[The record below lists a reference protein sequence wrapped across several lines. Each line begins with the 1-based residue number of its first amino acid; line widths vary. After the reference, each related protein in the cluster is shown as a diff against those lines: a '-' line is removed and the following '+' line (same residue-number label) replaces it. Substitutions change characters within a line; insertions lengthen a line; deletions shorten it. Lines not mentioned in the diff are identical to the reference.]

1 MSFISPGNNFL
12 HGRTTLHN
20 LSLHESLN
28 QPRAPIKWQC
38 FSPFLKKRQYQY
50 LTIRK
55 TRDIKFHWFMAS
67 LHCKCLSVNNYLT
80 FVVALENIRIITVMW
95 RWIQPV
101 FSLTLSKCT
110 LQISFLY
117 TSHEPLSM
125 HIVRCLKIQHLFLT
139 WLIHKVPKKRQLASF
154 DHAKH

>member
-38 FSPFLKKRQYQY
+38 FSPFLKKKDNISIWQ
-50 LTIRK
+50 LEK
-55 TRDIKFHWFMAS
+55 TRDSKFHWFMAS

-80 FVVALENIRIITVMW
+80 FVVALENIRIITVSKGEFNLFFPSHYQNAPYKLAFYTHRMN
-95 RWIQPV
+95 RYQCM
-101 FSLTLSKCT
+101 LSGACK
-110 LQISFLY
+110 FNVY
-117 TSHEPLSM
+117 
-125 HIVRCLKIQHLFLT
+125 F
-139 WLIHKVPKKRQLASF
+139 
-154 DHAKH
+154 

>member
-38 FSPFLKKRQYQY
+38 FSPFLKKKDNISIWQ
-50 LTIRK
+50 LEK
-55 TRDIKFHWFMAS
+55 TRDSKFHWFMAS
-67 LHCKCLSVNNYLT
+67 LHCKCLLVNNYLT
-80 FVVALENIRIITVMW
+80 FVVALENIRILTVML

-125 HIVRCLKIQHLFLT
+125 HVVRCL
-139 WLIHKVPKKRQLASF
+139 
-154 DHAKH
+154 